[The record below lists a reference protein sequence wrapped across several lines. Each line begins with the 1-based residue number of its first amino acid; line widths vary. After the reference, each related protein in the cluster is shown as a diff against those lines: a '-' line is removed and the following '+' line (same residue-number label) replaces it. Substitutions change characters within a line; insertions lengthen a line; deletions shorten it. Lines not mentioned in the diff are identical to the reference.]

1 MPRTPAEIRSTG
13 TASYIAAD
21 GRRFMHHQLGR
32 RYDNYLAQQ
41 GADAAQNAPGGPF
54 SSASIKQHGH
64 VRSVTIERE
73 GMGRHRITAH
83 HIDGSDTTQ
92 VVPDAFRAHSLAGEL
107 LQVEP
112 MPSGQVHQRSRA
124 VPVGP
129 REAREQQRFDQEEET
144 PDIP

>member
-21 GRRFMHHQLGR
+21 GRRFMQHQLGR
-32 RYDNYLAQQ
+32 NYDNYLAQQ
-41 GADAAQNAPGGPF
+41 GADAAINAPGGPF
-54 SSASIKQHGH
+54 SGASIKQHGH

-83 HIDGSDTTQ
+83 HVDGADTTQ
-92 VVPDAFRAHSLAGEL
+92 VVPDAFRAHALAGEL

-112 MPSGQVHQRSRA
+112 MPSGAVHQRSRSL
-124 VPVGP
+124 PVGE
-129 REAREQQRFDQEEET
+129 REVTEQKKFDQETDET
-144 PDIP
+144 NPV